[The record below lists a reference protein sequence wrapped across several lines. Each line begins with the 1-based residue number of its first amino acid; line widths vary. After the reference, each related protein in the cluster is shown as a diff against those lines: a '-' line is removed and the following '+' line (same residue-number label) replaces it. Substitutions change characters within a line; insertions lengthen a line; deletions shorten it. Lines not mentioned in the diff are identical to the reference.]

1 MNPAPSA
8 AADAARTADES
19 RKGNRLYTPS
29 FSDGLGDRLLMFDNN
44 TGLSLE
50 LLRFKKEFTDSA
62 AFEAALRE
70 RLEQLKTFHHPS
82 VAAVRSV
89 ERLDADAGGGLAL
102 VSKLTPGRRLS
113 DLLPKARGPVFALE
127 LVRQLTPA
135 LAALHQAGPNVA
147 HGAIAAERVV
157 VAREG
162 RLVLVEHVIGS
173 ALESLRLPGTRIRSE
188 LGLAVPTGR
197 DPMRLDGR
205 TDVVHLG
212 FLALSLLLGRRL
224 DPADY
229 PARVG
234 ELLDEFANSDGGAS
248 PAASRLRAWLESA
261 LQLGGRPFGSA
272 QEAYAAFDEL
282 PESFE
287 AAADSPQGTV
297 LAFQNTGDAAP
308 RAPGPAPVSVAEEP
322 RFESANKPDLKP
334 VAPAAAAPVD
344 VKAAAVAKIAAAAP
358 VRPVDTPT
366 AATDRPTPPVTAQ
379 PRAKRG
385 TARWLVPGLATLCAI
400 EAVVIAGILY
410 TRPAPLVVE
419 VRPPSPAAAERAP
432 ALSRPD
438 LLTAAA
444 PAPPPVAA
452 PRPDVATVAASP
464 DTSGG
469 EPRQAPLSGRFGGIK
484 ISSPIDLAV
493 LEGGKLI
500 GSSAGPI
507 ALNEGSHVLE
517 VINDA
522 LAFRFQ
528 QSVTVKP
535 GQMATLA
542 ISLPNGRIS
551 INAVPWAEVTIDGNA
566 AGQTPI
572 ANFALPIGQHEI
584 VFRHPQFGEQRQIAV
599 VKAEGLTRV
608 SATLQR

>member
-1 MNPAPSA
+1 MNPAPTA
-8 AADAARTADES
+8 AADAARTPDES

-29 FSDGLGDRLLMFDNN
+29 FSDGLGDRLLMFDNT

-62 AFEAALRE
+62 VFEAALRE
-70 RLEQLKTFHHPS
+70 RVEQLKTFHHPS

-162 RLVLVEHVIGS
+162 RLVLVEHVMGS
-173 ALESLRLPGTRIRSE
+173 ALESLRLPGTRIRAE

-229 PARVG
+229 PAKVG
-234 ELLDEFANSDGGAS
+234 ELLDEFGNSGGGAS

-282 PESFE
+282 PESFD
-287 AAADSPQGTV
+287 AAADSSQGTV

-308 RAPGPAPVSVAEEP
+308 RPQTPEEP
-322 RFESANKPDLKP
+322 KSESGKKPDLKP
-334 VAPAAAAPVD
+334 VAPAPAAPVD
-344 VKAAAVAKIAAAAP
+344 VKAAAVAKIAASAP
-358 VRPVDTPT
+358 VRPVETAT
-366 AATDRPTPPVTAQ
+366 AATERPTPPVPAQ

-419 VRPPSPAAAERAP
+419 VRPPSPAERTPAP
-432 ALSRPD
+432 SRPD
-438 LLTAAA
+438 PVQTAAA

-464 DTSGG
+464 DASGG
-469 EPRQAPLSGRFGGIK
+469 EPRQAPLSGRFGGIR

-517 VINDA
+517 VVNDA

-528 QSVTVKP
+528 QSVAVKP

-584 VFRHPQFGEQRQIAV
+584 VFRHPQFGEQRQTAV

>member
-8 AADAARTADES
+8 AADAARTPEEV

-50 LLRFKKEFTDSA
+50 LLRFKKEFTDA
-62 AFEAALRE
+62 PGFEPALRE
-70 RLEQLKTFHHPS
+70 RLDQLKAFHHPS

-135 LAALHQAGPNVA
+135 LVALHQAGPNVA

-162 RLVLVEHVIGS
+162 RLVLVEHVLGS

-188 LGLAVPTGR
+188 LGVAVPTGR

-224 DPADY
+224 EPLDY
-229 PARVG
+229 PAKVA
-234 ELLDEFANSDGGAS
+234 ELLDEFAGSEGGSS
-248 PAASRLRAWLESA
+248 PAAARLRAWLESA
-261 LQLGGRPFGSA
+261 LQLGGRPFTSA
-272 QEAYAAFDEL
+272 QEAHSAFDEL
-282 PESFE
+282 PESFD
-287 AAADSPQGTV
+287 AASDSPQGTV
-297 LAFQNTGDAAP
+297 LAFQNAGDAAP
-308 RAPGPAPVSVAEEP
+308 RAQAPAAVDP
-322 RFESANKPDLKP
+322 KPEAAHKPELKP
-334 VAPAAAAPVD
+334 VVPNSPVD
-344 VKAAAVAKIAAAAP
+344 VKAAAVAKIAASVPA
-358 VRPVDTPT
+358 RPIE
-366 AATDRPTPPVTAQ
+366 PPVAVTEKSAPAVPAQ

-385 TARWLVPGLATLCAI
+385 GSRWLVPALSALCAI
-400 EAVVIAGILY
+400 EAAVIGGILY

-419 VRPPSPAAAERAP
+419 VKSPTPTPAERAQAP
-432 ALSRPD
+432 ARPEPVQ
-438 LLTAAA
+438 TAAA
-444 PAPPPVAA
+444 PAPPPVA
-452 PRPDVATVAASP
+452 PRPDVATVAASSDAP
-464 DTSGG
+464 TSA
-469 EPRQAPLSGRFGGIK
+469 EARQAPLSGRFGGIRV
-484 ISSPIDLAV
+484 SSPIDLAV

-517 VINDA
+517 VVNDA

-535 GQMATLA
+535 GQMGTLTIA
-542 ISLPNGRIS
+542 LPNGRIS

-584 VFRHPQFGEQRQIAV
+584 VFRHPQFGEQRQTAV